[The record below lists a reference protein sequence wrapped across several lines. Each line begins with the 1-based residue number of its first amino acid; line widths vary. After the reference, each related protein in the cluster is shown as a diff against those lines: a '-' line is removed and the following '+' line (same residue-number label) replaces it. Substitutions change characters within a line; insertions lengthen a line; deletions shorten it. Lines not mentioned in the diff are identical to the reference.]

1 MVLLKHCFMFIA
13 RKKRFYGF
21 NEKHDF
27 EIFLGNEIFMDLEK
41 MLIYGFGQETRFYVG
56 EKT

>member
-1 MVLLKHCFMFIA
+1 MFIA